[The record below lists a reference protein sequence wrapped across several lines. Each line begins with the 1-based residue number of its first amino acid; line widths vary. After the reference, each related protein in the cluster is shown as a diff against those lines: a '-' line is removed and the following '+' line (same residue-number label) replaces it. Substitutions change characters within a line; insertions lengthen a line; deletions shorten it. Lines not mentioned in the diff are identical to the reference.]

1 MNSMKYCSVVLI
13 FIFLAG
19 GQLFAQDAQTLLRN
33 MDNLMSAPKDKQGIV
48 EMTLTNKSEK
58 EKVREAIMMQKG
70 KDKKLY
76 RYTKPENQ
84 AGIATLSLPD
94 DVMWMYMP
102 ALGKPKKISLLAK
115 SQSFNGTDFS
125 YEDMDSKAYSE
136 RYTPTLQKSDSDLT
150 YLLELKPKSD
160 QSDYSRIMLV
170 LNKKYFYPEK
180 MDYYDKKGTHFK
192 TATYKYKKSG
202 QYWYAEEV
210 FMNDFKKEH
219 STLVLMRDVK
229 FDQGLKDEEFT
240 VEKMKPN

>member
-1 MNSMKYCSVVLI
+1 MKQHRLSSLI
-13 FIFLAG
+13 LILFSIIGKVSF
-19 GQLFAQDAQTLLRN
+19 GQTAETLLQN
-33 MDNLMSAPKDKQGIV
+33 MDNLMSAPKDKQAIM
-48 EMTLTNKSEK
+48 EMTITNKSEK

-76 RYTKPENQ
+76 RYTKPESQ
-84 AGIATLSLPD
+84 AGVATLSLPGD
-94 DVMWMYMP
+94 IMWMYMP
-102 ALGKPKKISLLAK
+102 AFGKPKKISLLAK

-125 YEDMDSKAYSE
+125 YEDMDTKGYSE
-136 RYTPTLQKSDSDLT
+136 RYTPTLQTSDSDQT
-150 YLLELKPKSD
+150 FLLELKPKSD
-160 QSDYSRIMLV
+160 KSEYSKIMLV

-219 STLVLMRDVK
+219 STLVLMKDVK
-229 FDQGLKDEEFT
+229 FDQGLKDEDFT
-240 VEKMKPN
+240 VEKMKP

>member
-1 MNSMKYCSVVLI
+1 MKQYRFTSLILILFSVIGNVS
-13 FIFLAG
+13 FG
-19 GQLFAQDAQTLLRN
+19 QDAVTLLRN

-102 ALGKPKKISLLAK
+102 AFGKPKKISLLAK

-136 RYTPTLQKSDSDLT
+136 RYTPTLQKSDSDQT
-150 YLLELKPKSD
+150 YLLELKPKSE
-160 QSDYSRIMLV
+160 QPEYSKIMLV

-180 MDYYDKKGTHFK
+180 MDFYDKKGTHFK
-192 TATYKYKKSG
+192 TATYKYKKAG

-210 FMNDFKKEH
+210 FMNDFRKNH
-219 STLVLMRDVK
+219 STLVLMKDVK
-229 FDQGLKDEEFT
+229 FDQGLKDEDFT
-240 VEKMKPN
+240 VEKMKP

>member
-1 MNSMKYCSVVLI
+1 MKQHKFTVYLFTVLTI
-13 FIFLAG
+13 IANISFG
-19 GQLFAQDAQTLLRN
+19 QDAVTLLRN

-48 EMTLTNKSEK
+48 EMTLTSKSEK

-94 DVMWMYMP
+94 DVMWLYMP
-102 ALGKPKKISLLAK
+102 AFGKPKKISLLAK
-115 SQSFNGTDFS
+115 NQSFNGTDFS
-125 YEDMDSKAYSE
+125 YEDMDSKAYSD
-136 RYTPTLQKSDSDLT
+136 RYTPTLMNSGSDLT
-150 YLLELKPKSD
+150 FLLELKPKSD
-160 QSDYSRIMLV
+160 QSDYSKIMLV
-170 LNKKYFYPEK
+170 LNKKFFYPEK
-180 MDYYDKKGTHFK
+180 MDYYDRKGTHFK

-210 FMNDFKKEH
+210 FMNDFKKDH

-229 FDQGLKDEEFT
+229 FDQGLKDEDFT
-240 VEKMKPN
+240 VEKMKP